1 MTPKSENLFY
11 GTIFAITGI
20 AIVLGVVFYSGY
32 SAVNWSF
39 MIVLTVLMFYLQ
51 TVVVRIG
58 ERMDY
63 SLATAAMLPV
73 IFLYGVTPS
82 MLISALSGIY
92 DGIKH
97 KKEWRRTMFNAAQFA
112 ICALLASLS
121 FGYLTNL
128 LGNQGF
134 GLAVAMSAGTAVYI
148 VCNIAFVSLLVAIWR
163 GVSLFTQIKL
173 LNAGVF
179 YNNFSTGFVGVIF
192 SFFVLSYGIW
202 GLLAFSGLLLN
213 LSWLLNAAAVVST
226 ERARRQ
232 ALEEALV
239 VDEMTG
245 AYNFRYLNNWLSEPS
260 DVNMAVLFLDID
272 DFCIFNNKYGHA
284 EGDKVLKILVD
295 TINKSVRSADRVIR
309 YGGDEFVVFLNE
321 MDTQGARRVAQRI
334 MENLDSL
341 TDVHLTESI
350 TVSIGIATK
359 PYDTKD
365 KHQLLLFA
373 DQAMYMAKDKG
384 KNTLQ
389 VWSAVKDPA

>member
-148 VCNIAFVSLLVAIWR
+148 VCNIALVSLLVAIWR

-173 LNAGVF
+173 LNTGVF
-179 YNNFSTGFVGVIF
+179 HNNFSTGFVGVIF